1 MSTSQLLERK
11 TRIFS
16 VWIKDPI
23 TKDETTVEIKA
34 FTQFDAIVRVY
45 SSRVMVARHVDFQK
59 YSFDDGETLVL
70 QHAQKNR
77 MVKKK
82 IDELFFHT
90 QHLSVYQ
97 QTPESILR
105 RKLER
110 LLELEEPKRTSIWKS
125 VVCPGCGGVIPAKD
139 YEILQVRGG
148 YFLCDYSCFA
158 LKMAKDNGH

>member
-1 MSTSQLLERK
+1 MLTSQPLERK

-16 VWIKDPI
+16 VWIKEPI
-23 TKDETTVEIKA
+23 TKAVSTVEIKA
-34 FTQFDAIVRVY
+34 FTQFDAVVRVY
-45 SSRVMVARHVDFQK
+45 SSQVDKHVDFQK

-70 QHAQKNR
+70 VHAQKNKK
-77 MVKKK
+77 VKKR

-90 QHLSVYQ
+90 QHLAVFQ

-110 LLELEEPKRTSIWKS
+110 LLKLEEPTRTSIWKS
-125 VVCPGCGGVIPAKD
+125 VVCAGCGGVIPAKD

-148 YFLCDYSCFA
+148 HFLCDYSCFA